1 MMLIQL
7 FLEFFKVGLF
17 TFGGGYAM
25 IPLIQKD
32 IVEGHRWLNM
42 EQFADIIAIAEM
54 TPGPIAINSAT
65 FVGYKVAKFWGAL
78 VSTIGVILPSF
89 LVIWAIASVFISFQ
103 DNPIV
108 QAAFRGLRPAV
119 LGMIIVAAL
128 SVASVSNITTTGFKS
143 VLVVLGVIMGVAVF
157 NIHPIL
163 VFILAGLIGVLFFK

>member
-1 MMLIQL
+1 MILIRL

-32 IVEGHRWLNM
+32 IVEKYHWLTL
-42 EQFADIIAIAEM
+42 EQFTDIVAIAEM

-65 FVGYKVAKFWGAL
+65 FVGYKVAKLWGAL
-78 VSTIGVILPSF
+78 TSTLGVVLPSF
-89 LVIWAIASVFISFQ
+89 LVIWAIASVFLSFQ

-108 QAAFRGLRPAV
+108 QAAFKGLRPAV

-128 SVASVSNITTTGFKS
+128 SIGNIAVSGFKS
-143 VLVVLGVIMGVAVF
+143 IIIVTGVVIGVYF
-157 NIHPIL
+157 LKLHPIL
-163 VFILAGLIGVLFFK
+163 VFLISGIIGIVFFR

>member
-32 IVEGHRWLNM
+32 IVEGHRWLSM
-42 EQFADIIAIAEM
+42 EQFTDLIAIAEM
-54 TPGPIAINSAT
+54 TPGPIAVNSAT
-65 FVGYKVAKFWGAL
+65 FVGYKLAKFWGAL
-78 VSTIGVILPSF
+78 VSTIGVVLPSF
-89 LVIWAIASVFISFQ
+89 LVIWAVASVFLSFQ

-108 QAAFRGLRPAV
+108 QAAFKGLRPAV

-128 SVASVSNITTTGFKS
+128 SVANVATAGFKS
-143 VLVVLGVIMGVAVF
+143 IIIVLGVILGVAVF
-157 NIHPIL
+157 KLHPII
-163 VFILAGLIGVLFFK
+163 VFILSGIIGVLFFR